1 VIVVDISCQH
11 HRLFEI
17 VVIAV
22 TILEPDKGMVIA
34 EQRLQLLRCAAG
46 THIGISAVLGIT
58 ALPGV
63 VYRYLHGFGF
73 VIHFFHLLLSKNGH
87 KKSTAATIVIDRLW
101 VVTSILSQLVRLS
114 ASAKQH

>member
-1 VIVVDISCQH
+1 MVIVVIQYR
-11 HRLFEI
+11 HRYLFK
-17 VVIAV
+17 VLDAAV
-22 TILEPDKGMVIA
+22 TILEPDKGMVVA
-34 EQRLQLLRCAAG
+34 EQRLQFPRCAAG

-114 ASAKQH
+114 ASAKQR